1 MDVSLTLAYLA
12 LDESSPWRIVFDI
25 LPNYVIVVVQRTV
38 WSRDSYQ
45 YTEGEV
51 ALWYVR
57 GQSVTPTVIVTV
69 IDFGGAQSI
78 ADAQKCFGTH
88 KRYGELICTV

>member
-1 MDVSLTLAYLA
+1 M
-12 LDESSPWRIVFDI
+12 

-38 WSRDSYQ
+38 SSRDSYQ
-45 YTEGEV
+45 YMEGEV
-51 ALWYVR
+51 ALWCVR
-57 GQSVTPTVIVTV
+57 GQSVTPTVIVTAIVTV
-69 IDFGGAQSI
+69 IDFGGAQSV